1 MLKSE
6 LRRAEFLSALYE
18 MSGGNPQQ
26 SVETALLGKKIN
38 MEEPEISQVALYLKE
53 EGLTEYSSFGQINI
67 THKGRKLVEANMAET
82 HAEKE
87 HRVLEAMK
95 DMSRMSRI
103 ILFPDL
109 AERLEIS
116 DRELALI
123 CNGLHDEDSINFPG
137 GDFVELKA
145 GGYRRLEPNEN
156 QPTTGP
162 VINIGQNYGAA
173 AIGTHINQV
182 VNITHNEEFTRAI
195 NSLVRLVQSSP
206 LDSSDKEEITEEVV
220 RINNL
225 AAREPIGSRL
235 DKIRSTIKG
244 LEVVLASAQLLEK
257 AKPYLDGIWKYIK
270 SKYQLP
276 Q

>member
-1 MLKSE
+1 M
-6 LRRAEFLSALYE
+6 SALYE

-26 SVETALLGKKIN
+26 SVETKFLGKKIN
-38 MEEPEISQVALYLKE
+38 MEEPEISQVGVYLKE
-53 EGLTEYSSFGQINI
+53 EGLIDFFTFGNINI
-67 THKGRKLVEANMAET
+67 THKGRKMVEASMAET
-82 HAEKE
+82 HAQKE
-87 HRVLEAMK
+87 RRVLEAIK

-103 ILFPDL
+103 IVFPDL
-109 AERLEIS
+109 AKRLEMS
-116 DRELALI
+116 ESELAVI
-123 CNGLHDEDSINFPG
+123 CNGLHDDDSINFPG
-137 GDFVELKA
+137 GDFVEMKA
-145 GGYRRLEPNEN
+145 GGYRRLEPSEN

-182 VNITHNEEFTRAI
+182 VIHNEEFTQAI
-195 NSLVRLVQSSP
+195 NNLVQLVQSSP

-225 AAREPIGSRL
+225 AAREPSENRL
-235 DKIRSTIKG
+235 DKIKSSIKG
-244 LEVVLASAQLLEK
+244 LEVVLGSAQLLEK

-270 SKYQLP
+270 TKYQLP